1 MACLTQVAANYL
13 IGQKE
18 AKRWGTAHGSIVPY
32 QVRIQQ
38 DCSIGLPKSAVLY
51 GMSLQNDFLKKTNK
65 QVFRVFCHISL
76 FNYNKVLFFTLN
88 AVFCIFLHQ
97 KISNRTLKW
106 IKETCWKSVTMGL
119 RWVCF
124 FSHFFHPKEALIVAF

>member
-32 QVRIQQ
+32 QVIRQQYRIR
-38 DCSIGLPKSAVLY
+38 LLESAVLY
-51 GMSLQNDFLKKTNK
+51 YMSLRNDSLLKKKKNF
-65 QVFRVFCHISL
+65 QCILSYIFDS
-76 FNYNKVLFFTLN
+76 NKVLLFTSN
-88 AVFCIFLHQ
+88 SVFCTFLHQ

-106 IKETCWKSVTMGL
+106 IKRTC
-119 RWVCF
+119 
-124 FSHFFHPKEALIVAF
+124 